1 MVALFLKERAMS
13 TPDAAPAGQFT
24 IGGDLTVNR
33 LGFGAMRI
41 TGRGI
46 WGPPAD
52 VEECRRVLR
61 RLKDLNV
68 DFIDTADSYGP
79 EVSENLIAE
88 ELAPYE
94 GLVIATKGGFM
105 RTGPNQWV
113 TNGRPEHLREALHDS
128 LRRLKLERI
137 DLWQLH
143 RIDAKVPRNEQFAAV
158 AEFRQQGLVRHV
170 GLSEVTVEEIEAA
183 EKYFPVASVQNRYS
197 VDSRGS
203 ESVLDYCEK
212 KNIGFI
218 PWAPLASGALA
229 RDGASVAEIAAK
241 HGATPGQIALAWML
255 KRSPAMIPIPG
266 TSKVAHLEEN
276 VGAAAITLS
285 DDDFRALSKA

>member
-1 MVALFLKERAMS
+1 MS
-13 TPDAAPAGQFT
+13 TQDAAPAGQFT
-24 IGGDLTVNR
+24 LGGDLTVNR

-52 VEECRRVLR
+52 IEECRRVLR
-61 RLKDLNV
+61 RLRDLNV

-88 ELAPYE
+88 ELASYT

-105 RTGPNQWV
+105 RGGPNQWT
-113 TNGRPEHLREALHDS
+113 TNGRPEHLRQALHDS

-158 AEFRQQGLVRHV
+158 AEFIQQGLVRHV

-212 KNIGFI
+212 KSIGFI

-229 RDGASVAEIAAK
+229 RDGASVAEIAARY
-241 HGATPGQIALAWML
+241 GATPGQIALAWML
-255 KRSPAMIPIPG
+255 KRSPAMLPIPG
-266 TSKVAHLEEN
+266 TSKLAHLEEN
-276 VGAAAITLS
+276 VGAAAIILS
-285 DDDFRALSKA
+285 EEDFRTLSKA

>member
-1 MVALFLKERAMS
+1 MS

-79 EVSENLIAE
+79 DVSENLIAE
-88 ELAPYE
+88 ELAPYK
-94 GLVIATKGGFM
+94 GFVIATKGGFV

-113 TNGRPEHLREALHDS
+113 TDGRPEHLREALHGS

-143 RIDAKVPRNEQFAAV
+143 RIDAKVPRNEQFGAV
-158 AEFRQQGLVRHV
+158 AEFLKQGLVRHV

-212 KNIGFI
+212 KQIGFI

-229 RDGASVAEIAAK
+229 HDGASVAEIAAK
-241 HGATPGQIALAWML
+241 HKATPGQIALAWML
-255 KRSPAMIPIPG
+255 KRSPAMLPIPG
-266 TSKVAHLEEN
+266 TSKLAHLEEN

-285 DDDFRALSKA
+285 DEDFRTLSKA

>member
-1 MVALFLKERAMS
+1 MS
-13 TPDAAPAGQFT
+13 TQDAAPAGQFT
-24 IGGDLTVNR
+24 LGGDLTVNR

-52 VEECRRVLR
+52 IEECRRVLR
-61 RLKDLNV
+61 RLRDLNV

-88 ELAPYE
+88 ELAPYT

-105 RTGPNQWV
+105 RGGPNQWT
-113 TNGRPEHLREALHDS
+113 TNGRPEHLRQALHDS

-158 AEFRQQGLVRHV
+158 AEFIQQGLVRHV

-229 RDGASVAEIAAK
+229 RDGASVAEIAARY
-241 HGATPGQIALAWML
+241 GATPGQIALAWML
-255 KRSPAMIPIPG
+255 KRSPAMLPIPG
-266 TSKVAHLEEN
+266 TSKLAHLEEN

-285 DDDFRALSKA
+285 EEDFRTLSKA

>member
-1 MVALFLKERAMS
+1 MS

-79 EVSENLIAE
+79 DVSENLIAE
-88 ELAPYE
+88 ELAPYK
-94 GLVIATKGGFM
+94 GFVIATKGGFM

-113 TNGRPEHLREALHDS
+113 TNGRPEHLREALHGS

-143 RIDAKVPRNEQFAAV
+143 RIDAKVPRNEQFGAV
-158 AEFRQQGLVRHV
+158 AEFLKQGLVRHV

-212 KNIGFI
+212 KQIGFI

-229 RDGASVAEIAAK
+229 HDGASVAEIAAK
-241 HGATPGQIALAWML
+241 HKATPGQIALAWML
-255 KRSPAMIPIPG
+255 KRSPAMLPIPG
-266 TSKVAHLEEN
+266 TSKLAHLEEN

-285 DDDFRALSKA
+285 DEDFRTLSKA